1 MRRSVSSRSAASRF
15 LTVALSCALGS
26 SASAQSYPDKPITL
40 VVPFAPGASAD
51 GIARVLARELTVALG
66 QQVIVDN
73 KPGAGGATA
82 LIAVSKAPA
91 DGYTLAMGAA
101 GAIAI
106 GPDLPDSPPLDPER
120 QLQPVAKLADI
131 PLVVVT
137 NAKTGLPTLQSAL
150 DKARTSDVPTGNTG
164 AYTAQHLAAELLA
177 SATKTHLP
185 AVPYRG
191 SAPAVTDVL
200 GGQLQLAV
208 VDLTS
213 AYAQVKAGNLRALG
227 VTSPDR
233 SKVAPE
239 IPTIAEA
246 GVPGYSATA
255 WMGLFLPRGAPA
267 PVLDRLSK
275 EVEAALARP
284 EVQGRIIALAAEPA
298 YLDAPSFSRF
308 IAEESKKWK
317 GVIASIPT
325 PQK

>member
-1 MRRSVSSRSAASRF
+1 MNPSAARRLLS
-15 LTVALSCALGS
+15 VALLCAAS
-26 SASAQSYPDKPITL
+26 SAASAQSYPDKPITL

-51 GIARVLARELTVALG
+51 GIARVLARELTISLG
-66 QQVIVDN
+66 QQVIVDD
-73 KPGAGGATA
+73 KPGGGGATA
-82 LIAVSKAPA
+82 LIAVSRVAP
-91 DGYTLAMGAA
+91 DGYTLAMGAT

-106 GPDLPDSPPLDPER
+106 GPHLPDSPPLNPEK

-137 NAKTGLPTLQSAL
+137 NAKSGFPTLQSVL
-150 DKARTSDVPTGNTG
+150 DRARTSDISTGNTG

-177 SATKTHLP
+177 YTTKTRLP

-213 AYAQVKAGNLRALG
+213 AYSHIKAGSLRALG
-227 VTSPDR
+227 VTSPNR

-239 IPTIAEA
+239 IPTVAEA

-255 WMGLFLPRGAPA
+255 WMGLFTTRGVPA
-267 PVLDRLSK
+267 SIVERLSK
-275 EVEAALARP
+275 EVNAALAKP
-284 EVQGRIIALAAEPA
+284 EIQSQILALSAEPA
-298 YLDAPSFSRF
+298 YLDAPTFGKFIGDESR
-308 IAEESKKWK
+308 KW
-317 GVIASIPT
+317 GQVIASIPA

>member
-1 MRRSVSSRSAASRF
+1 MKPSVARRLLCGAVLSLASA
-15 LTVALSCALGS
+15 V
-26 SASAQSYPDKPITL
+26 ASAQSYPDKPITL

-51 GIARVLARELTVALG
+51 GIARVLARELTTTLG
-66 QQVIVDN
+66 QQVLVDN
-73 KPGAGGATA
+73 KPGGGGATA
-82 LIAVSKAPA
+82 LIAVSRAAA
-91 DGYTLAMGAA
+91 DGYALAMGAT

-106 GPDLPDSPPLDPER
+106 GPHLPDSPPLNPEK

-137 NAKTGLPTLQSAL
+137 NAKSGHPTLHSVL
-150 DKARTSDVPTGNTG
+150 DKARSSAVSTGNTG

-177 SATKTHLP
+177 HTTKTRLP

-200 GGQLQLAV
+200 GGQLELAV

-213 AYAQVKAGNLRALG
+213 AYSHVKSGNLRALG
-227 VTSPDR
+227 VTSPNR

-246 GVPGYSATA
+246 GVPRYSATA
-255 WMGLFLPRGAPA
+255 WMGLFMPRGVPG
-267 PVLDRLSK
+267 PVVDRLSK
-275 EVEAALARP
+275 EVSAALAKP
-284 EVQGRIIALAAEPA
+284 EVQTQILALSAEPA
-298 YLDAPSFSRF
+298 YLDAATFGRF
-308 IAEESKKWK
+308 IGDESRKWAQ
-317 GVIASIPT
+317 VIASIPA

>member
-1 MRRSVSSRSAASRF
+1 LTPSAVRRLLALALLCAAG
-15 LTVALSCALGS
+15 TT
-26 SASAQSYPDKPITL
+26 ASAQTYPDKPITL

-51 GIARVLARELTVALG
+51 GIARVLARELTTTLG
-66 QQVIVDN
+66 QQVNVDN

-82 LIAVSKAPA
+82 LIAVSRAPA
-91 DGYTLAMGAA
+91 DGYTLAIGAA

-106 GPDLPDSPPLDPER
+106 GPHLPDSPPLNPEK

-137 NAKTGLPTLQSAL
+137 NAKSGFPTLQSAL
-150 DKARTSDVPTGNTG
+150 DKARTTDVATGNSG

-177 SATKTHLP
+177 YTTKTRLP

-213 AYAQVKAGNLRALG
+213 AYPQVKAGNLRALG
-227 VTSPDR
+227 VTSPTR

-239 IPTIAEA
+239 IPTLAEA
-246 GVPGYSATA
+246 GVAGYSATG
-255 WMGLFLPRGAPA
+255 WMGLFMPRGVPAPA
-267 PVLDRLSK
+267 VERLSK
-275 EVEAALARP
+275 EVNAALAKP
-284 EVQGRIIALAAEPA
+284 EVQAQIIALSADPA
-298 YLDAPSFSRF
+298 YLDAPSFSKF
-308 IAEESKKWK
+308 IGEESRKWAQ
-317 GVIASIPT
+317 VIASIPA